1 MIESVFMYLTFFIA
15 AGISSMIGI
24 GGCVLYVPILL
35 VFGFPFYEAAAI
47 SLFVIM
53 ALSVSA
59 SLVYHRVQLVDWKL
73 ALTIEPLIA
82 ITALIGGYY
91 SSLVQIKGLKVL
103 FALVLIISG
112 YFMIKSIN
120 KEIQDRF
127 TKQGEWGYWLRKF
140 GEEEYSVNLLLGLP
154 ITALSGLVAG
164 LLGTGGGA
172 TKVPLMVLLCGI
184 PMKIAVGTSCFMVG
198 ITALFG
204 FWGHYFA
211 GHFEPKIALIL
222 ALVVFAGA
230 QLGSRISIKVDKI
243 LLRRI
248 YAIFLF
254 IISAWMMVSVV
265 K

>member
-1 MIESVFMYLTFFIA
+1 MIELIFMLFIFFIT

-24 GGCVLYVPILL
+24 GGGVLYVPILL
-35 VFGFPFYEAAAI
+35 AFGVPFYQAAAI
-47 SLFVIM
+47 SLFIIM
-53 ALSVSA
+53 ALSLSA
-59 SLVYHRVQLVDWKL
+59 TLVYYRVQLVDWKL

-91 SSLVQIKGLKVL
+91 SSFIQIKELKVL
-103 FALVLIISG
+103 FTLVLIVSG
-112 YFMIKSIN
+112 YLMIKPI

-127 TKQGEWGYWLRKF
+127 VTGGRWGYWPRKF

-154 ITALSGLVAG
+154 ITALSGLAAG

-198 ITALFG
+198 ITALSG

-211 GHFEPKIALIL
+211 GHFEPKMALIL

-230 QLGSRISIKVDKI
+230 QLGSRISIKIDKI
-243 LLRRI
+243 LLKRI

-254 IISAWMMVSVV
+254 LISAWMIISVV